1 MFEKSKKANYVDS
14 LGKTNRIVEGTV
26 IKGNIEADADFRLD
40 GFLEGN
46 LIVKGRVVLGPTAKV
61 TGNIECENS
70 DIEGIVEGKIK
81 VSDLLH
87 LKAGAL
93 VKGEITVGRL
103 SVEPGAKI
111 EVNCQMRGA
120 EQMHETK

>member
-14 LGKTNRIVEGTV
+14 LGRTNRIVEGTV
-26 IKGNIEADADFRLD
+26 IKGNIEAVADLRLD
-40 GFLEGN
+40 GILEGD

-61 TGNIECENS
+61 IGNIECENS
-70 DIEGIVEGKIK
+70 DIEGVVEGKIK

-87 LKAGAL
+87 LKSSAL
-93 VKGEITVGRL
+93 IKGELTVGRL

-111 EVNCQMRGA
+111 EVNCQMRGT
-120 EQMHETK
+120 E